1 MFKIF
6 RGFHLVEEYQKK
18 KKERR
23 LSDDKTLSQTIKIIA
38 AVGIS
43 LMFLRTEIQ
52 CHPDAR

>member
-23 LSDDKTLSQTIKIIA
+23 LSDDKALSQTIKIIA

-43 LMFLRTEIQ
+43 
-52 CHPDAR
+52 